1 MCKTQHVCIRACV
14 TLSVCARVCNA
25 HRAHVCVTT
34 HPRCVTP
41 SMCVHVHVQHPPAR
55 VCTCVCNTPRLSRP
69 RLPPCRQLHQGPQS
83 CSLLLPCPRQLLTP
97 WRSPADASVFPTI
110 GTTSEPV
117 TLVQD
122 CLLSIRLV
130 GVLAGGPWLPW
141 PGAQPM
147 SGVAVSGSLASLAG
161 EPGRCL
167 EWFRCQQPILPLGW
181 PSVGPWLPWP
191 GAQPILPLGRPSVG
205 PWLPWPGSLAGVRSA
220 LDASS
225 PSCLWGGRR
234 WVPGFPG
241 RGPAGRSPEGT
252 RALQPCSRGGH
263 V

>member
-14 TLSVCARVCNA
+14 TLSVCARMCNA

-141 PGAQPM
+141 PGAQP
-147 SGVAVSGSLASLAG
+147 
-161 EPGRCL
+161 
-167 EWFRCQQPILPLGW
+167 
-181 PSVGPWLPWP
+181 
-191 GAQPILPLGRPSVG
+191 ILPLGRPSVG